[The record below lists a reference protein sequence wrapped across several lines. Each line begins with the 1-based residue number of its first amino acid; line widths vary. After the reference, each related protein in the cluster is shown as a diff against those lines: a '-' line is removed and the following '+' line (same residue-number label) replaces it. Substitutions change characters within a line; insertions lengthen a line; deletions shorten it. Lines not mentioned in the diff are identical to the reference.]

1 MAKLKFP
8 VTAAIRALREEG
20 ISFVEHACKYH
31 ENEVAV
37 GTAEELG
44 IDLHLVIKTLVMED
58 DRGSPLIILMH
69 GDNQVS
75 TKDLARTIGVKSV
88 QAASHE
94 AAQKHTGYVIGG
106 ISPFGL
112 RKSLPIYVEASIL
125 RLPRLF
131 INGGKRGFTIEISSE
146 DLARILNPMPVNVAR

>member
-8 VTAAIRALREEG
+8 VTAAIRALRGDG
-20 ISFVEHACKYH
+20 ISFVGHACKYH
-31 ENEVAV
+31 ENEVAA

-44 IDLHLVIKTLVMED
+44 IDSHLVIKTLVMED
-58 DRGSPLIILMH
+58 DRGSPFIILMH
-69 GDNQVS
+69 GDKQVS

-94 AAQKHTGYVIGG
+94 AAQKHTGYLIGG

-112 RKSLPIYVEASIL
+112 RKSLPIYVEASVL
-125 RLPRLF
+125 RLPRIF
-131 INGGKRGFTIEISSE
+131 INAGKRGFVVEISST
-146 DLARILNPMPVNVAR
+146 DLARVLSPTPVNVAR